1 MQPFLDTTLLLLG
14 LPLVV
19 SRTNRN
25 PFVAIGLCVSV
36 VTVFMCVVIGSQS
49 LGSSGWLQ
57 PALAV
62 WLPLILF
69 APLAAWL
76 SGAMR

>member
-1 MQPFLDTTLLLLG
+1 MLG

-25 PFVAIGLCVSV
+25 PFVAIGLCLAV
-36 VTVFMCVVIGSQS
+36 VTAFMLVVLGGQS
-49 LGSSGWLQ
+49 LGGSGWMQ

-69 APLAAWL
+69 APVAVWL
-76 SGAMR
+76 SESLWS